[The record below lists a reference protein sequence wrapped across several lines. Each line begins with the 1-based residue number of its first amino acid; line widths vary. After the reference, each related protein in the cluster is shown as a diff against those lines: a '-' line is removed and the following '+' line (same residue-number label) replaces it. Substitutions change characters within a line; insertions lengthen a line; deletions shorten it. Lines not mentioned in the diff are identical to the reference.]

1 MTAVVYP
8 GTFDPI
14 TNGHVDLIERASRLF
29 DHVIVAIA
37 HSEKKQPLFD
47 LEERTE
53 LCQQALSHI
62 DTIEI
67 RPFNGL
73 LTQFVASCGTN
84 VVLRGLRTVADF
96 EYEFQLTNMNRALNP
111 QFESVFLTP
120 SDHLSYIS
128 ATLVREIA
136 SMGGNVE
143 PFVHPVVVQ
152 ALQGKFF
159 SK

>member
-1 MTAVVYP
+1 MTVVVYP

-14 TNGHVDLIERASRLF
+14 TNGHIDLIERAAKLF
-29 DHVIVAIA
+29 DHVILAIA

-47 LEERTE
+47 LKERTE

-62 DTIEI
+62 KTIEI
-67 RPFNGL
+67 RPFTGL

-96 EYEFQLTNMNRALNP
+96 EYEFQLTNMNRALSP

-143 PFVHPVVVQ
+143 PFVPLSVSQ
-152 ALQGKFF
+152 ALQQKFF
-159 SK
+159 GK